1 MANHNAKPWQHTHQ
15 FVRLNTDGERNTRY
29 VLYLTL
35 VTMVAEIV
43 AGTVYGSMALLA
55 DGWHMG
61 THAAAF
67 MITLFAYYYA
77 RKYADDPRYAF
88 GTGKVGVL
96 GGFTSAIA
104 LGLVALLM
112 VVESVSRL
120 LNPEQIHFNE
130 AIFVALIG
138 LTVNV
143 ISAFLLKDHHSHDH
157 HGHNHHHGHQ
167 HTHHID
173 EHEHEHQASKHHHGE
188 GQSKAHDHNLRAA
201 YFHVMADAL
210 TSLLAIGALLFA
222 KFLGWQWLDP
232 TMGIVG
238 AVIISFWAWG
248 LVKQTAPIL
257 LDASID
263 EAYLQQMVDAVEQE
277 EQHRVS
283 DIHVWP
289 VSANHHAAMV
299 SIVSPHPKEVEY
311 FRQKL
316 ASFKRI
322 DHLTIEVFTLAESH
336 SLAGGTDGHGH

>member
-1 MANHNAKPWQHTHQ
+1 MANHNAKPWQHNHQ
-15 FVRLNTDGERNTRY
+15 FARLNTEGERNTRY

-43 AGTVYGSMALLA
+43 AGTLYGSMALLA

-77 RKYADDPRYAF
+77 RKYADDPKYAF

-112 VVESVSRL
+112 VVESVSRF

-130 AIFVALIG
+130 AILVALLG

-143 ISAFLLKDHHSHDH
+143 ISALLLKDHHSHDH
-157 HGHNHHHGHQ
+157 HHSHSHDHVHSHK
-167 HTHHID
+167 HTHNLD
-173 EHEHEHQASKHHHGE
+173 EHEQSEHHHSDGP
-188 GQSKAHDHNLRAA
+188 STAHDHNLRAA

-222 KFLGWQWLDP
+222 KYLGWQWLDP
-232 TMGIVG
+232 AMGIVG
-238 AVIISFWAWG
+238 AVIISLWAWG

-263 EAYLQQMVDAVEQE
+263 EAYLQQMVDAVEQD

-322 DHLTIEVFTLAESH
+322 DHLTIEVFTLADVQSF
-336 SLAGGTDGHGH
+336 SGRTDGYGD